1 MTPLLLK
8 LAIDNEIWKLTRKVF
23 LDYREVKR
31 KLRAIIK
38 EHDRASHRFERA
50 VIKFIEAQVEA
61 LKKVDDD
68 RTESLAQAHNF
79 LKQRKREYKESYEAY
94 SDTLK
99 EFRDAE
105 VNYCVTVFK
114 VLRDFEGI
122 PLTNLSTAF
131 GIWDSNIDR
140 WITEG
145 ADADKLGALYDEEF
159 GELSRLQGSDDEES
173 S

>member
-1 MTPLLLK
+1 MVTPLLLK

-31 KLRAIIK
+31 KLRAVIK
-38 EHDRASHRFERA
+38 EHDRATHLFYRS
-50 VIKFIEAQVEA
+50 VIKFLEAQMDA
-61 LKKVDDD
+61 LKFDDN
-68 RTESLAQAHNF
+68 RTDLHEAHEKY
-79 LKQRKREYKESYEAY
+79 KQRKREYKESYESY

-145 ADADKLGALYDEEF
+145 ANADKLGELYDEEF
-159 GELSRLQGSDDEES
+159 GELSRLQGSDDDES